1 MRKLRTKVQAI
12 FPAFSSSFWDKT
24 HISGRFQTPPYPPT
38 FGGKMKRVFLR
49 KSTYLHEEKSNLK
62 TVENLNT
69 CDHPTH
75 HSKKKQYLHTSGTS
89 CFFRFWSVHEKNWF
103 SFWGVWHELH
113 KVSNIHILTIFSI
126 ENIFLEQKTSFE
138 TKKLG
143 LKNEFKFFWHFQKN
157 PWC

>member
-1 MRKLRTKVQAI
+1 MLIDLRFETKPTYLVD
-12 FPAFSSSFWDKT
+12 FKPLHT
-24 HISGRFQTPPYPPT
+24 PPT

-89 CFFRFWSVHEKNWF
+89 CFFDSEAFMKKVVAHF
-103 SFWGVWHELH
+103 GGV
-113 KVSNIHILTIFSI
+113 
-126 ENIFLEQKTSFE
+126 
-138 TKKLG
+138 
-143 LKNEFKFFWHFQKN
+143 
-157 PWC
+157 